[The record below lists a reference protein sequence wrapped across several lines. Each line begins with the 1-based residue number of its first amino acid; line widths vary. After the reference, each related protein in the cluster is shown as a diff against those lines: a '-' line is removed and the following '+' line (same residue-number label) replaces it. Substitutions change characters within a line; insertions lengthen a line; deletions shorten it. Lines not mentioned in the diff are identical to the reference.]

1 MTTDSG
7 AGSRGSALAKLGR
20 AGAALLVQ
28 EGGHLSTTTHHSWT
42 AEDGSELEG
51 PDWENSK
58 TPEAPEERQDSEE
71 EEEEE
76 EGEER
81 ANGRMEEDP
90 RQARLS
96 GLSLALGRGLPR
108 AVREEVTPSPSLAR
122 SPAMH
127 EGFLQRDW
135 R

>member
-1 MTTDSG
+1 M
-7 AGSRGSALAKLGR
+7 AKQGR
-20 AGAALLVQ
+20 AGADLLVK
-28 EGGHLSTTTHHSWT
+28 EGGQPERKGCKVSAASRQSWT
-42 AEDGSELEG
+42 VEDGSELEG
-51 PDWENSK
+51 PDWETSK
-58 TPEAPEERQDSEE
+58 TPEASEEKQDSEE

-76 EGEER
+76 RG
-81 ANGRMEEDP
+81 NGGMGEDP

-135 R
+135 KVLKKI